1 MDRNRQSSTNLHHK
15 RDISQSPD
23 RVKLRDSA
31 SSAMDLY
38 ATKSIPARRKFDTR
52 LIGVLGDTGA
62 HAISVSIG
70 LLLIERGCC
79 FLEVE

>member
-1 MDRNRQSSTNLHHK
+1 
-15 RDISQSPD
+15 
-23 RVKLRDSA
+23 
-31 SSAMDLY
+31 MDLY